1 MPEDMDFERRAVSGH
16 SMQGDN
22 PIRHNRLLE
31 LIPKEELERIQPHMD
46 QTDFAFRQG
55 IYKDGETNSHA
66 FFPHAGVFSMVSS
79 PEAESGMLV
88 EVATIGNEGFI
99 GLPLLLGG
107 DNTPGECFCQV
118 SGQAGRIPRKAFE
131 QLVETCPGFRRVL
144 LRYTQSLITQISQNS
159 ACNRMHPVE
168 ERCARWLLMSQDRVG
183 ANHFELTQEFL
194 AQMLGVRRP
203 TVTVAAGMLQQAGL
217 ITYSRGLVVISDRK
231 GLEAAACGCYRVI
244 RNEFLRLTK

>member
-1 MPEDMDFERRAVSGH
+1 MPEDMDFERRAGSGH
-16 SMQGDN
+16 SMEGDN
-22 PIRHNRLLE
+22 PIRFNRLLQ
-31 LIPKEELERIQPHMD
+31 LVPAEELERIQPHME
-46 QTDFAFRQG
+46 QVDFTFRQG
-55 IYKDGETNSHA
+55 IYRDGEPNAHA

-79 PEAESGMLV
+79 PEAETGMLV

-107 DNTPGECFCQV
+107 DNTPGECYCQV
-118 SGQAGRIPRKAFE
+118 PGQAGRIPRAAF
-131 QLVETCPGFRRVL
+131 QRLVDTCPGFRRVL
-144 LRYTQSLITQISQNS
+144 LRYTQALITQISQNA

-183 ANHFELTQEFL
+183 ANYFELTQEFL

-203 TVTVAAGMLQQAGL
+203 TVSVAAGMLQKAGL

-244 RNEFLRLTK
+244 REEFLRLTK